1 MPLASQ
7 SKFDPSSV
15 EFHRNNPDVSLERH
29 MRKKRIQLGAAVA
42 SVQRIYL
49 DQRFWILLRD
59 VSLGRSVDDATSEL
73 LAFLKLS
80 VSEGRSVCPISESV
94 FFELLKQSD
103 NSTRL
108 ATAQLIDELS
118 QGITLI
124 PFHDRI
130 CQELC
135 NSFYQ
140 QAGAIDL
147 IPIQEMVWTK
157 LIYVLGEVHPSSTP
171 FPKKEELVIQKAFAD
186 HIWNVPLSEMV
197 TQLSDPPTG
206 LDCDSIAANLNT
218 GNRAHFSTLRNYAHV
233 FRIEF
238 EGGLSLFRNEMDV
251 LLKEIDQRGYKEFG
265 AKLKNMS
272 DNKKFE
278 AFALSIPTLYVFSAC
293 HASVRWNKQRN
304 LVGNDLFD
312 FHHAQAA
319 LAYCDVFLTEKPL
332 SDMLGQHHLGLTK
345 FKCKTFWS
353 PSIALTWLRENI
365 G

>member
-1 MPLASQ
+1 MPLTFQ
-7 SKFDPSSV
+7 SKSDLSGI
-15 EFHRNNPDVSLERH
+15 EFHRNNPDVSLQSY
-29 MRKKRIQLGAAVA
+29 MRLKRIQLGVTVA

-49 DQRFWILLRD
+49 DMRFWILFRD
-59 VSLGRSVDDATSEL
+59 VSLGRSADNATSEL

-80 VSEGRSVCPISESV
+80 VSQGRSVCPISESV
-94 FFELLKQSD
+94 FSELLKQSD
-103 NSTRL
+103 DSTRL

-135 NSFYQ
+135 NSFYY

-147 IPIQEMVWTK
+147 IPIQELVWTK
-157 LIYVLGEVHPSSTP
+157 LIYVLGEVHPSNTS
-171 FPKKEELVIQKAFAD
+171 FPKQEELVIQKAFAD
-186 HIWNVPLSEMV
+186 HIWNVPLSEMM
-197 TQLSDPPTG
+197 TSLSDPPTG
-206 LDCDSIAANLNT
+206 LDWDSMAAKLNT
-218 GNRAHFSTLRNYAHV
+218 GNRAHYSTIRNYAQV

-238 EGGLSLFRNEMDV
+238 EGGLSLFRNEMDA
-251 LLKEIDQRGYKEFG
+251 LSKEIDQRGYKELG
-265 AKLKNMS
+265 AELKNMS
-272 DNKKFE
+272 NNKKFE
-278 AFALSIPTLYVFSAC
+278 AFALSVPTLYISSAC
-293 HASVRWNKQRN
+293 HAAVRWNKQRN

-332 SDMLGQHHLGLTK
+332 SDMLGQHHLGLAK

-353 PSIALTWLRENI
+353 PSVALTWLREN
-365 G
+365 GS